1 MEKQLITVS
10 AEINV
15 PIKTAWEIR
24 TQPNHIVKW
33 NFASD
38 DWHSPNAVNDLK
50 VGGKFVYTMAA
61 KDGSFSFD
69 FSGTYTLV
77 EENKRFD
84 YTMDDGRKSTV
95 TFEDKDGRTLISETF
110 EAENMNPV
118 EMQKTGW
125 QSILNN
131 LKKYAENTNTI

>member
-110 EAENMNPV
+110 QAENMNPV